1 MSPPRTLPT
10 KPLGKSGPQVP
21 RLGFG
26 LMGMSVAYGTVG
38 SDEER
43 FKILDKAWA
52 LGEVFWDTALIYGD
66 SEDLVGKW
74 FKLHPERRGDI
85 FLATKFALEFRGIG
99 ESGGPIIGVDSSP
112 ENCVDSCE
120 RSLKRL
126 GVDYVDL
133 FYCHRFDDVTPVEK
147 TVEAMV
153 QLKKEGKIK
162 YLGLSECTSS
172 TLRRAYAIH
181 PITAVQVEYSPWT
194 LDIEDEVG
202 TNLLATCRELGV
214 AVVAYSPLGR
224 GFLTG
229 RFKSLDDFEP
239 TDMRRGYPRYSPENF
254 PKNVELVKK
263 FEDAAK
269 AKGYTSSQL
278 VLAWILAQGD
288 DFFPIPG
295 TKSIKYLEENLG
307 GLDVTISP
315 AEDAQIRDLIKT
327 IGVTGKRSIALAT
340 IPSSILQDTAPL
352 S

>member
-1 MSPPRTLPT
+1 M
-10 KPLGKSGPQVP
+10 
-21 RLGFG
+21 
-26 LMGMSVAYGTVG
+26 
-38 SDEER
+38 
-43 FKILDKAWA
+43 
-52 LGEVFWDTALIYGD
+52 
-66 SEDLVGKW
+66 
-74 FKLHPERRGDI
+74 
-85 FLATKFALEFRGIG
+85 
-99 ESGGPIIGVDSSP
+99 
-112 ENCVDSCE
+112 
-120 RSLKRL
+120 
-126 GVDYVDL
+126 
-133 FYCHRFDDVTPVEK
+133 
-147 TVEAMV
+147 
-153 QLKKEGKIK
+153 
-162 YLGLSECTSS
+162 
-172 TLRRAYAIH
+172 
-181 PITAVQVEYSPWT
+181 
-194 LDIEDEVG
+194 
-202 TNLLATCRELGV
+202 
-214 AVVAYSPLGR
+214 VAYSPLGR